1 MPVLLI
7 PHKILQMKVFGH
19 KKLTISNLVLLIP
32 HIDFYFKIRNLG
44 QSMLKSAISQKPKH
58 FWIFTKKYWEL
69 VELENDL
76 SLRRP
81 FWFFCF
87 IFWKRP
93 MGYRFFLYYR
103 WLLQNL
109 RKDFIR
115 TNMHTTVASLK
126 SKAYNVFF
134 PIIIL
139 HFWMVQSYINLGI
152 PC

>member
-1 MPVLLI
+1 MP
-7 PHKILQMKVFGH
+7 F
-19 KKLTISNLVLLIP
+19 
-32 HIDFYFKIRNLG
+32 
-44 QSMLKSAISQKPKH
+44 LKSQSIFGVFRLFWGLCHIASQPYRPRQCPLH
-58 FWIFTKKYWEL
+58 QSILLTQGPTHEIFTKKYWEL

-93 MGYRFFLYYR
+93 MGYHFFLYYR